1 MLQCF
6 FGWFGVYLWLM
17 KIRKAGKSRKAKKQ
31 RGSTEEKQR
40 SKEAERQH
48 SGEAE
53 KQRSKEAKKQKSGE
67 AEKQR
72 TIKAETQRKAERQ
85 KSRKA
90 EKQKKAEKQ
99 RSRETEIVLKKS
111 GKKGPKKKPFLEI
124 WSTHKVS
131 FDLCGS
137 LSLVWEP
144 SQCESRFYNIH
155 PLSSTIHFPW
165 HCHRINTP
173 HADKQNTLHVLQ
185 SAAVIVWPLPVVLF
199 KKKNNQQM
207 FNETWALV
215 EGKSLPTSTGPLP
228 IAHETCHALPMW
240 LSLPSQSL
248 KAFQRVVHWC
258 RPSSGSMATAQLE
271 IPKIGGKHGTA
282 TLMFC
287 YSCSHGLLPWSA
299 CEQ

>member
-90 EKQKKAEKQ
+90 EKQKKTRKAKKQ
-99 RSRETEIVLKKS
+99 GNRNSLKKKRE
-111 GKKGPKKKPFLEI
+111 KKVQKKIALPRNMKHSQSQFWSLRFNLFGLGALSMRISVLQHPSPIIHYTLPLTLPPNQYTPCWQAKYPACFAVSSCHSLTSASCSFQEKKQPTNVQWNLSPSWRKITTNIHRPFADRS
-124 WSTHKVS
+124 W
-131 FDLCGS
+131 DLSCPSHVAESPQPIAEGFPAGR
-137 LSLVWEP
+137 SLVP
-144 SQCESRFYNIH
+144 
-155 PLSSTIHFPW
+155 
-165 HCHRINTP
+165 
-173 HADKQNTLHVLQ
+173 A
-185 SAAVIVWPLPVVLF
+185 
-199 KKKNNQQM
+199 
-207 FNETWALV
+207 
-215 EGKSLPTSTGPLP
+215 
-228 IAHETCHALPMW
+228 
-240 LSLPSQSL
+240 
-248 KAFQRVVHWC
+248 
-258 RPSSGSMATAQLE
+258 
-271 IPKIGGKHGTA
+271 
-282 TLMFC
+282 
-287 YSCSHGLLPWSA
+287 
-299 CEQ
+299 